1 MIQKLYV
8 FDMDDTLLD
17 GDCSMIWNEYLVD
30 QGIVMQPEFLERDRA
45 LMQRYSQGRMSIEE
59 YLAFS
64 LQPLERYS
72 TEQIKAWVIACV
84 NERILPRIYPQA
96 RALIQDLQQID
107 APMLVISA
115 SVHFLVEPI
124 AQALGINHALGI
136 DLLEARG
143 KITPKIRGIAS
154 YREGKVQRL
163 EQWLTERSLDR
174 EQLEIHFY
182 TDSINDLPLCQYADQ
197 VHLVNPCPLLTQA
210 AHSSWQHYRW

>member
-1 MIQKLYV
+1 
-8 FDMDDTLLD
+8 
-17 GDCSMIWNEYLVD
+17 
-30 QGIVMQPEFLERDRA
+30 
-45 LMQRYSQGRMSIEE
+45 MQRYSQGRMSLEE

-72 TEQIKAWVIACV
+72 TEQLKAWVIACV

-96 RALIQDLQQID
+96 RALIQDLQDID

-136 DLLEARG
+136 DLVEAEG
-143 KITPKIRGIAS
+143 KITPKIKGIAS

-163 EQWLTERSLDR
+163 EHWLAEYSLNR

-182 TDSINDLPLCQYADQ
+182 TDSINDMPLCRYADQ
-197 VHLVNPCPLLTQA
+197 VHLVNPCPLLAQA
-210 AHSSWQHYRW
+210 AHSGWQHYSW